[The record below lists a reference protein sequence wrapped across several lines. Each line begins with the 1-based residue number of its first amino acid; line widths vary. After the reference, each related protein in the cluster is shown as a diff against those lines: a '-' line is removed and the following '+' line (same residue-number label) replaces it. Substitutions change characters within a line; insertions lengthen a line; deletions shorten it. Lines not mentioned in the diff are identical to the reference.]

1 MNDYSIEVHALKSDC
16 KYLGFMKL
24 ADIAFNHELKSKAN
38 NQEFI
43 KNNYQEL
50 ITEWNKILNI
60 SKEYLDK
67 IK

>member
-1 MNDYSIEVHALKSDC
+1 MNLFTRDFYTPPTVIYC
-16 KYLGFMKL
+16 KHQR
-24 ADIAFNHELKSKAN
+24 N
-38 NQEFI
+38 
-43 KNNYQEL
+43 QEL